1 MFEPGSLRQGSGY
14 VLSKG
19 KTKMTVSKPSL
30 AVLAAGLLIST
41 AALAEQV
48 KTEAVVTSVSGN
60 TINARTVNGPLTVIL
75 TPSTKITQTS
85 GLAKKEAKTTKAL
98 LPGLIF
104 TVTGDMQGQTV
115 TAQDIRFKERDWRTA
130 VTTKAGT
137 VEQFSELRQAI
148 IDGNEYVIREES
160 TVYFKTGSAVIAE
173 SYKANLRA
181 LAHKAP
187 SYGNYR
193 ISILGFADPR
203 GNAAANERLSLKR
216 AAAVSNFLRQTGS
229 IQPGRVLSPS
239 AMGEGTAAPGE
250 THPTSADE
258 ARRVVVRVVTAKSQL
273 TQ

>member
-1 MFEPGSLRQGSGY
+1 
-14 VLSKG
+14 
-19 KTKMTVSKPSL
+19 MTVSKPSI
-30 AVLAAGLLIST
+30 AILAATLFVSS
-41 AALAEQV
+41 AALAEQI
-48 KTEAVVTSVSGN
+48 KTQAVVTSVSGN
-60 TINARTVNGPLTVIL
+60 TINARTVNGPLTVVL

-85 GLAKKEAKTTKAL
+85 GLAKKEAKPVKSL

-104 TVTGDMQGQTV
+104 TVSGDLQGQTV
-115 TAQDIRFKERDWRTA
+115 TAEDIRFKERDWRTA

-137 VEQFSELRQAI
+137 VEQFAELRQAI

-160 TVYFKTGSAVIAE
+160 TVYFKTGSAVVAE
-173 SYKANLRA
+173 SYKANLRT
-181 LAHKAP
+181 LAQKAP
-187 SYGNYR
+187 SFGNYR

-250 THPTSADE
+250 TAPTTADE
-258 ARRVVVRVVTAKSQL
+258 ARRVVVRVVTPKSQL
-273 TQ
+273 AQ

>member
-1 MFEPGSLRQGSGY
+1 MTI
-14 VLSKG
+14 SKH
-19 KTKMTVSKPSL
+19 SL
-30 AVLAAGLLIST
+30 AILAAGLLAST
-41 AALAEQV
+41 SAFAEPV
-48 KTEAVVTSVSGN
+48 KTEAVVTSISGN
-60 TINARTVNGPLTVIL
+60 VINARTTNGPLTIVL
-75 TPSTKITQTS
+75 TPSTKISQTS
-85 GLAKKEAKTTKAL
+85 GLASKTAKPLKSL
-98 LPGLIF
+98 IPGLIF
-104 TVTGDMQGQTV
+104 TVKGDMQGQTV
-115 TAQDIRFKERDWRTA
+115 TAQDIRFKERDWRAA
-130 VTTKAGT
+130 VAAKAGT
-137 VEQFSELRQAI
+137 VEQFAELRQAI

-181 LAHKAP
+181 LAQKAP

-193 ISILGFADPR
+193 LSILGFADPR

-250 THPTSADE
+250 AVPTSADE
-258 ARRVVVRVVTAKSQL
+258 ARRVVVRVVTPKGQL

>member
-1 MFEPGSLRQGSGY
+1 
-14 VLSKG
+14 
-19 KTKMTVSKPSL
+19 MTVSKPSL
-30 AVLAAGLLIST
+30 ALFAATLLVST
-41 AALAEQV
+41 SALAEQV
-48 KTEAVVTSVSGN
+48 KTEAVVTSVTGT

-85 GLAKKEAKTTKAL
+85 GIAKKEAKPVKAL

-137 VEQFSELRQAI
+137 VEQFAELRQAI

-160 TVYFKTGSAVIAE
+160 TVYFKSGSAVIAE
-173 SYKANLRA
+173 SYKQNLRT
-181 LAHKAP
+181 LAGKAA

-193 ISILGFADPR
+193 VSVLGFADPH

-216 AAAVSNFLRQTGS
+216 AGVVSNFLRQTGS

-250 THPTSADE
+250 AVPTNPDE
-258 ARRVVVRVVTAKSQL
+258 ARRVIVRIVTPKGQL